1 MISNQRVCLRLR
13 RQYRRS
19 GQETK
24 QHKTLAED
32 RQKWRFDDE
41 DPGPESPAEGESMS
55 AFAGLVS
62 WNKCDGSNSP
72 CPIVM
77 QNHRSYHL
85 SREKFDR
92 GLLSTRDRLQR
103 FCAQRIAPLRSAGA
117 LRTMWQT
124 LPINCVPT
132 SKNSQLAYA
141 TFEPRFPSW
150 SNGSST
156 TRLNM

>member
-1 MISNQRVCLRLR
+1 
-13 RQYRRS
+13 
-19 GQETK
+19 
-24 QHKTLAED
+24 
-32 RQKWRFDDE
+32 
-41 DPGPESPAEGESMS
+41 MS

-103 FCAQRIAPLRSAGA
+103 FCAQRIASLRSSGA
-117 LRTMWQT
+117 LRTVWQT

-141 TFEPRFPSW
+141 TFESDASQAGQMALRQRILRQSPTGGSAVGLAIKSHTAQLAPNPLADA
-150 SNGSST
+150 SNRRGGIPCVIHSPHP
-156 TRLNM
+156 